1 MEVAKMSQEL
11 LQLQEKRQI
20 VADLLKKQELV
31 NLDRIWPY
39 AYLRTNFSAFSF
51 NPRFVEYYQGAPHN
65 SRFYDDYTKPDFR
78 QYVERF
84 FMGTYHDFRQLLDG
98 RKDEFSLRNFDELG
112 FWRNFSLETLKRGS
126 NVELLAFAYF
136 AIERWKFV
144 EVKFSQPYYY
154 DLAKMTILETCRHL
168 ASEWKFFEKSEVGKY
183 RNEYLVVHTE
193 VFYEIAQILLANHQ
207 FDNNL
212 KYALASYERA
222 LRLETEKVAA
232 KEDAFSV
239 ETVHSKILEL
249 VENGKLI
256 DQIVKREKVFL
267 PRNFGSETLKYF
279 NQKVGKY
286 ISPEEFLDR
295 RQNNPF
301 FGRIRRIFLGE

>member
-1 MEVAKMSQEL
+1 MSQEL

-20 VADLLKKQELV
+20 VADLLKKQKLV
-31 NLDRIWPY
+31 NLNRIWPY
-39 AYLRTNFSAFSF
+39 AYFCTNIGAFSF

-65 SRFYDDYTKPDFR
+65 LQFYDDYMKPDFR

-84 FMGTYHDFRQLLDG
+84 FMGAYHDFRQLLDG

-112 FWRNFSLETLKRGS
+112 FWQNFSLETLKQGG

-154 DLAKMTILETCRHL
+154 DLAKMTILETCRRL
-168 ASEWKFFEKSEVGKY
+168 ARDWKFFEKSEVGKY

-193 VFYEIAQILLANHQ
+193 VFYEIAQILLTDHQ

-222 LRLETEKVAA
+222 LRLETDKVAA
-232 KEDAFSV
+232 KEGVFSV
-239 ETVHSKILEL
+239 ENVHSKILEL
-249 VENGKLI
+249 VEDGKLI

-279 NQKVGKY
+279 NQKVGEY

-295 RQNNPF
+295 RQSNPF
-301 FGRIRRIFLGE
+301 LSRIRRIFLGE